1 MTEVQALLFIAGA
14 IMMGLG
20 ALGASVGIG
29 ILGGRF
35 LEGAARQPELI
46 PMLRTQFFIVMGLV
60 DAVPMIAVGLAMYVL
75 FAVRRRGLINHRDN
89 PQEERS

>member
-1 MTEVQALLFIAGA
+1 MEQALLFIAGGL
-14 IMMGLG
+14 MMGLG
-20 ALGASVGIG
+20 ALGAAVGIG

-60 DAVPMIAVGLAMYVL
+60 DAVPMIAVGLDRIL
-75 FAVRRRGLINHRDN
+75 PLCAVCDEVCVATADGC
-89 PQEERS
+89 PERA